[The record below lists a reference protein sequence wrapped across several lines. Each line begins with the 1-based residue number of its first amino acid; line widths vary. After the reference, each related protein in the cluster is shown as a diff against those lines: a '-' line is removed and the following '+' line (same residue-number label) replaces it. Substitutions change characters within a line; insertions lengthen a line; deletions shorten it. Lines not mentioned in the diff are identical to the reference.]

1 MFERRPAGGI
11 GRDLV
16 VCAGCQGRFFFYYQ
30 VGDTEPVRRPCPKCS
45 EPVTVP
51 GFRSWE
57 KDGPPPGAKEP
68 DGEDD
73 DAEDDSQANWE

>member
-16 VCAGCQGRFFFYYQ
+16 ICQGCQGRFLFYYQ
-30 VGDTEPVRRPCPKCS
+30 VGDTEPLRRPCPGCS
-45 EPVTVP
+45 APVAVP

-57 KDGPPPGAKEP
+57 KDGPPPGAKDE
-68 DGEDD
+68 DGD
-73 DAEDDSQANWE
+73 DAEDDSQANWT